1 MNPTAGA
8 QPLAFVKRNVELQ
21 KLTRRQLLKRCLAV
35 SGSLMAGSGFVMSSK
50 ELWAMEATALPAEV
64 MATLIQMARDIYPHD
79 RFGDGVY
86 AVAIKGHDA
95 RAAEDAVFKA
105 MLVGGVEGLDAIA
118 QRNGEA
124 SYLATG
130 WEADRTAIL
139 KSIESDAFFQTIR
152 GGLVVGLY
160 NQPEVWSMLGYEGS
174 SFEHGGYL
182 NRGFDDVSWL

>member
-1 MNPTAGA
+1 
-8 QPLAFVKRNVELQ
+8 
-21 KLTRRQLLKRCLAV
+21 
-35 SGSLMAGSGFVMSSK
+35 
-50 ELWAMEATALPAEV
+50 
-64 MATLIQMARDIYPHD
+64 
-79 RFGDGVY
+79 
-86 AVAIKGHDA
+86 
-95 RAAEDAVFKA
+95 
-105 MLVGGVEGLDAIA
+105 VEGLDAIA